1 MLLLAFVAAVAGL
14 LAATGLAGATALIL
28 PMARYSNV
36 TQATISSTIC
46 KTGWTATIRPPAS
59 YTNALKRAQ
68 LAEWHYADQNPSH
81 YEEDH
86 LISLELGGAPW
97 SKKNLWPEPH
107 SQSAKSDPREN
118 AWHKK
123 VCSETLTLKQARA
136 QELAYK
142 RAAAR
147 AGLPSN
153 AAVGVRQSS
162 RGA

>member
-68 LAEWHYADQNPSH
+68 LAE
-81 YEEDH
+81 
-86 LISLELGGAPW
+86 
-97 SKKNLWPEPH
+97 
-107 SQSAKSDPREN
+107 
-118 AWHKK
+118 
-123 VCSETLTLKQARA
+123 
-136 QELAYK
+136 
-142 RAAAR
+142 
-147 AGLPSN
+147 
-153 AAVGVRQSS
+153 
-162 RGA
+162 